1 MLAGTVQLCRALADR
16 FELAEGDAALLLRHG
31 GWDLADVEASL
42 SDAARREAV
51 SAAAGARLFAPKRPP
66 FPAED
71 AAAGELT
78 CEICYGDIESED
90 QAFALDCGHWF
101 CKVCWADHCAAQCDC
116 GAAGLAATCPAEDCS
131 VALGPS
137 VFLSLTPPAKFA
149 LFRTLWLKSVAKGGF
164 ATTCTG
170 DKCDL
175 MAAFPVKGVRNVF
188 CQCSACYCFRC
199 GERGHGPC
207 DCTLAAAFT
216 EKENWVKNPDNG
228 RLDEALKGKIKPCPN
243 CKIPTEKVDGCQY
256 IKCSNCKEPWCWMC
270 GQFGSTVHHVY
281 DCNDAP
287 SEKWLKSG
295 GDQLFS
301 DDGRFDWHLER
312 FNNHMGSLTFAKG
325 CRAESEAKRSH
336 LIEAGYSPGQAE
348 FVVESADLLVEC
360 RHICAWTYALAYF
373 VLDPSAQKVLKF
385 AQKDLETYTE
395 QLSAMVERQSVDKI
409 IEDQAAIRAHMTAL
423 ATFKSNMEYWTPP
436 PGSKIATAEEV
447 LEKLKKSQAEVEAS
461 KGAAAK
467 PTGRAKAAAKGKKR

>member
-1 MLAGTVQLCRALADR
+1 MRDEPAGELDDAATAADGSDVSEGDDDPYGDGASSDGISEADSLYGVTRAESAEGLGASSSGMESFAESARARALDAAMHPCVAGGSAMAAASGGAPAAAVAVAEAAAAAAAARPKPAPEAASSVREGSSAAAAAAGGSGQLSGSSTAAAAAAAAATSAGDSPLHLHRGRFTTRYRVLSQDQVLAGTVQLCRALADR

-228 RLDEALKGKIKPCPN
+228 RLDEALKGKIKP
-243 CKIPTEKVDGCQY
+243 
-256 IKCSNCKEPWCWMC
+256 W
-270 GQFGSTVHHVY
+270 
-281 DCNDAP
+281 
-287 SEKWLKSG
+287 
-295 GDQLFS
+295 
-301 DDGRFDWHLER
+301 
-312 FNNHMGSLTFAKG
+312 
-325 CRAESEAKRSH
+325 
-336 LIEAGYSPGQAE
+336 
-348 FVVESADLLVEC
+348 
-360 RHICAWTYALAYF
+360 
-373 VLDPSAQKVLKF
+373 
-385 AQKDLETYTE
+385 
-395 QLSAMVERQSVDKI
+395 
-409 IEDQAAIRAHMTAL
+409 
-423 ATFKSNMEYWTPP
+423 
-436 PGSKIATAEEV
+436 
-447 LEKLKKSQAEVEAS
+447 
-461 KGAAAK
+461 
-467 PTGRAKAAAKGKKR
+467 